1 VIERQHYILT
11 NTSGRISVIALII
24 VLSAGTAMIKEI
36 ISYLADLGWIS
47 ANLHQKILAL
57 HADITESTNECQSA
71 TR

>member
-1 VIERQHYILT
+1 
-11 NTSGRISVIALII
+11 
-24 VLSAGTAMIKEI
+24 MIKEI